1 MPSDRNRRPTEA
13 RTSGSSSMTK
23 TVEFAADIAATRIK
37 GSREM
42 SLCFGSQVWPGP
54 AVLGIPGQGTAAR
67 PAPARR
73 TINLSMGRLNQDGTR
88 ANPRRMEQRPRR
100 NYHFGHRQTVIEA
113 ATKEIRNEYIRRLVC
128 L

>member
-1 MPSDRNRRPTEA
+1 
-13 RTSGSSSMTK
+13 
-23 TVEFAADIAATRIK
+23 
-37 GSREM
+37 M
-42 SLCFGSQVWPGP
+42 SLCFGSQIWPQFWSP
-54 AVLGIPGQGTAAR
+54 VHCTAAR
-67 PAPARR
+67 QNLAHE

-128 L
+128 LQSVVCEPCCGAHVNCDDSAMAPAHDLVV